1 MSTKNITDKTKN
13 KKDVGALIGAAFI
26 MATSA
31 IGPGFL
37 TQTAQFTQDF
47 GPNFSFVILITTI
60 LFIGAQVNVWRV
72 IGVSGLRGQDIA
84 NKIIPGLGYL
94 VAFLVALGGLAFN
107 IGNVGG
113 AALGMNVMFN
123 MNMTLGTVLS
133 GLIAIFVFMS
143 KNSNSLVDKITKFLA
158 LGMIIIV
165 GYVAI
170 SNHPPVGEAVSRMV
184 KPENPKGLIF
194 PIITLLGGSVGGYIT
209 FAGGHRLIDG
219 GITGEE
225 NIKEITKSSLLGIL
239 VATMMRVLLFLA
251 ILAVVSKGLQLD
263 PENPAASAFKFS
275 AGAIGYKFFGLVLW
289 SAAIT
294 SVIGAA
300 YTSVSFLK
308 TLNPFIDKYEK
319 YFIIAFIAISTLI
332 IAFIAIS
339 TLIMAFIGKPATLLI
354 LAGALNG
361 LILPITL
368 GIMLI
373 ASKRKDIVGDYKH
386 PTWLLIFGLI
396 VVLISAYT
404 GITSLSS
411 LGALFA

>member
-332 IAFIAIS
+332 
-339 TLIMAFIGKPATLLI
+339 MAFIGKPATLLI

-386 PTWLLIFGLI
+386 PTWLLIFGSI

>member
-1 MSTKNITDKTKN
+1 MSTNITDKTKN

-332 IAFIAIS
+332 
-339 TLIMAFIGKPATLLI
+339 MAFIGKPATLLI

>member
-209 FAGGHRLIDG
+209 FARGHRLIDG

-239 VATMMRVLLFLA
+239 VDTMMRVLLFLA

-332 IAFIAIS
+332 
-339 TLIMAFIGKPATLLI
+339 MAFIGKPATLLI

>member
-1 MSTKNITDKTKN
+1 
-13 KKDVGALIGAAFI
+13 

-251 ILAVVSKGLQLD
+251 ILAVVSKGIQLD

-308 TLNPFIDKYEK
+308 TLNPFIEKYEK
-319 YFIIAFIAISTLI
+319 YFI

>member
-47 GPNFSFVILITTI
+47 GPSFSFVILITTI

-84 NKIIPGLGYL
+84 NKIVPGLGYL

-170 SNHPPVGEAVSRMV
+170 SNHPPVGEAVFKMV

-332 IAFIAIS
+332 
-339 TLIMAFIGKPATLLI
+339 MAFIGKPATLLI
-354 LAGALNG
+354 LAGSLNG

-386 PTWLLIFGLI
+386 PTWLLIFGII

>member
-332 IAFIAIS
+332 
-339 TLIMAFIGKPATLLI
+339 MAFIGKPATLLI

-386 PTWLLIFGLI
+386 PTWLLI
-396 VVLISAYT
+396 SAYT

>member
-133 GLIAIFVFMS
+133 GLIAIYVFMS

-294 SVIGAA
+294 SVIGAD

-332 IAFIAIS
+332 
-339 TLIMAFIGKPATLLI
+339 MAFIGKPATLLN

>member
-294 SVIGAA
+294 SVIGVA

-319 YFIIAFIAISTLI
+319 YFI

>member
-263 PENPAASAFKFS
+263 QENPAASAFKFS

-319 YFIIAFIAISTLI
+319 YFI

>member
-1 MSTKNITDKTKN
+1 MSTKNIIDKTKN

-332 IAFIAIS
+332 
-339 TLIMAFIGKPATLLI
+339 MAFIGKPATLLI

>member
-251 ILAVVSKGLQLD
+251 ILAVVSKGL
-263 PENPAASAFKFS
+263 
-275 AGAIGYKFFGLVLW
+275 
-289 SAAIT
+289 
-294 SVIGAA
+294 
-300 YTSVSFLK
+300 
-308 TLNPFIDKYEK
+308 
-319 YFIIAFIAISTLI
+319 
-332 IAFIAIS
+332 
-339 TLIMAFIGKPATLLI
+339 
-354 LAGALNG
+354 
-361 LILPITL
+361 
-368 GIMLI
+368 
-373 ASKRKDIVGDYKH
+373 
-386 PTWLLIFGLI
+386 
-396 VVLISAYT
+396 
-404 GITSLSS
+404 
-411 LGALFA
+411 

>member
-26 MATSA
+26 MVTSA

-332 IAFIAIS
+332 
-339 TLIMAFIGKPATLLI
+339 MAFIGKPATLLI

>member
-332 IAFIAIS
+332 
-339 TLIMAFIGKPATLLI
+339 MAFIGKPATLLI

>member
-332 IAFIAIS
+332 
-339 TLIMAFIGKPATLLI
+339 MAFIGKPATLLI

-386 PTWLLIFGLI
+386 PIWLLIFGLI

>member
-94 VAFLVALGGLAFN
+94 VAFLVVLGGLAFN

-332 IAFIAIS
+332 
-339 TLIMAFIGKPATLLI
+339 MAFIGKPATLLI

>member
-1 MSTKNITDKTKN
+1 MSTKNITDNEKS

-47 GPNFSFVILITTI
+47 GPSFSFVVLITTI

-84 NKIIPGLGYL
+84 NKIIPGLGYF
-94 VAFLVALGGLAFN
+94 VAFLVGLGGLAFN

-123 MNMTLGTVLS
+123 MNMTLGTILS

-170 SNHPPVGEAVSRMV
+170 SNHPPVGEAVYRMV
-184 KPENPKGLIF
+184 KPENPKTLIF

-308 TLNPFIDKYEK
+308 TLNPFIAKNEK
-319 YFIIAFIAISTLI
+319 YFI

-396 VVLISAYT
+396 VVLISAYA

-411 LGALFA
+411 LSTLFA

>member
-123 MNMTLGTVLS
+123 MNMILGTVLS

-332 IAFIAIS
+332 
-339 TLIMAFIGKPATLLI
+339 MAFIGKPATLLI